1 MEQWIASN
9 WSSILLTLVTS
20 GALAFCG
27 YLWKQVK
34 EYKRLLKQEEI
45 KQEEIRIDEKL
56 EPIIEDMEELRN
68 YVREVDKDE
77 KHKIKLIVQ
86 SYRFRLS
93 QLCRLYLKQGYMTVD
108 QYDQLNEFFH
118 LYESLGGN
126 GEAKALYEKVVNT
139 LDVKP
144 EEK

>member
-1 MEQWIASN
+1 MEQWFASN
-9 WSSILLTLVTS
+9 WSAILLTLVTS

-45 KQEEIRIDEKL
+45 KQEEVRIDEKL

-68 YVREVDKDE
+68 YVRQVDKDE

-93 QLCRLYLKQGYMTVD
+93 QLCRLYLKQGYMTLE

-118 LYESLGGN
+118 LYEGLGGN
-126 GEAKALYEKVVNT
+126 GEAKALYDKVINSLEVR
-139 LDVKP
+139 P
-144 EEK
+144 E